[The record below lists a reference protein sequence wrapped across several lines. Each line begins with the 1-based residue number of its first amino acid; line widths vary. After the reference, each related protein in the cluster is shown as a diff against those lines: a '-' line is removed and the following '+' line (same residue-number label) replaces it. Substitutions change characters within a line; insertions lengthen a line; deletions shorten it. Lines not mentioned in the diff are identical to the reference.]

1 MANQDQQ
8 EKPKG
13 HWLWEYALFLPKN
26 SVRAIAFLATLA
38 FLGYLALNLKGQAQ
52 MTIIGGFISVLT
64 SALHYYF
71 GSREKQEAKEKK
83 E

>member
-1 MANQDQQ
+1 MGENKDKQAGLQ
-8 EKPKG
+8 
-13 HWLWEYALFLPKN
+13 WLWQHALFLPKN
-26 SVRAIAFLATLA
+26 SVRAIAFLFTLI

-52 MTIIGGFISVLT
+52 MTIVGGLISVLT

-71 GSREKQEAKEKK
+71 GGREKQEGRETN